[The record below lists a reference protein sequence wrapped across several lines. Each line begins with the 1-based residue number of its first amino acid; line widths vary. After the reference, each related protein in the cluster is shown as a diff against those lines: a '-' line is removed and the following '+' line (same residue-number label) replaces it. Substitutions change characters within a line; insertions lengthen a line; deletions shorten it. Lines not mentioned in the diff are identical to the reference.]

1 MRKALKGNNRSGGGV
16 REIRMKKEGEEMSS
30 WTERI
35 TAWSL
40 MLMYGFVFFMVMKG
54 VFYIFGLIQHGICF
68 LFGWPTKY

>member
-1 MRKALKGNNRSGGGV
+1 MRGV
-16 REIRMKKEGEEMSS
+16 RMKQEREEMDS
-30 WTERI
+30 WNERI

-54 VFYIFGLIQHGICF
+54 VFYILGLIQHGICL